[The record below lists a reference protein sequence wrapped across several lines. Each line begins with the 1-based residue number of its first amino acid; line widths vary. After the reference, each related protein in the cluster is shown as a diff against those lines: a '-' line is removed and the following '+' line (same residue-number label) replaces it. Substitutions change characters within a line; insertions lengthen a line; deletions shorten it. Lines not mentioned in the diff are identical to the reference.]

1 MGGSSAINAQAM
13 IAPSKA
19 SMDAWARMGS
29 RGWDWETI
37 KTYYQKFHTLTLPS
51 EAAKE
56 YLGIDYVDENVRGK
70 SGPIQASFPE
80 SQDPL
85 AKAWVD
91 TFKLLNYKLTDD
103 PFSGKST
110 GGFSNAATIDPKTKE
125 RSYVTRAYY
134 APVSD
139 RTNLHVITEA
149 FVEKII
155 LEHSSNGVSASGVQF
170 THEQKSQKVEARR
183 EVILAAGAI
192 QSPQLLELSGIGDA
206 ALLKSHG
213 LEVYIDN
220 RNVGENLQDH
230 LFTGISYEVKE
241 GVSTMDIMRRD
252 PSIAQAA
259 MQEYMTSKTGL
270 LVSGTVES
278 FAFLPVVEFLTPDG
292 ANILKQLL
300 DKHLP
305 NTANE
310 SFPGEKLHHDFIRS
324 ILESKDET
332 SASFFMSPIYASL
345 NTIPLDKLSKESSPS
360 EDYVSL
366 MASLLHP
373 FSRGSVHINSAK
385 YTDKPTIDPKY
396 LSHPLDA
403 ELFGR
408 HLQYL
413 ETIAES
419 EPLASFIKP
428 GGQRSVPSIKDLAAA
443 KAFLR
448 ASAISNW
455 HPTSTCSMMPK
466 EIGGVVNER
475 LVVHGTR
482 NLRVV
487 DASIMPIIPRGNPQ
501 STVYAVAERAA
512 DIIKEDHE
520 PKT

>member
-1 MGGSSAINAQAM
+1 M

-19 SMDAWARMGS
+19 SMDAWAQMGS
-29 RGWDWETI
+29 RGWDWETM
-37 KTYYQKFHTLTLPS
+37 KTYYQKFHTLSPPS
-51 EAAKE
+51 DAAKE
-56 YLGIDYVDENVRGK
+56 YLGIDYIDENVRGK
-70 SGPIQASFPE
+70 SGPIQASFSA
-80 SQDPL
+80 SQNPI
-85 AKAWVD
+85 AKAWID
-91 TFKLLNYKLTDD
+91 TFKTLNYKLTGD

-125 RSYVTRAYY
+125 RSYVTSAYY
-134 APVSD
+134 APVRD

-149 FVEKII
+149 FVEKIV
-155 LEHSSNGVSASGVQF
+155 LEHISDSVSASGVQF
-170 THEQKSQKVEARR
+170 THEGKSQTVKAQR

-213 LEVYIDN
+213 LQVYIDN

-230 LFTGISYEVKE
+230 LFTGVSLEVNE

-252 PSIAQAA
+252 PSVAQAA
-259 MQEYMTSKTGL
+259 MQEYMTSRTGL
-270 LVSGTVES
+270 LVSGSVES
-278 FAFLPVVEFLTPDG
+278 FAYLPVVEFLTADG
-292 ANILKQLL
+292 ANVLKQLL
-300 DKHLP
+300 DKYLP
-305 NTANE
+305 NTENE

-324 ILESKDET
+324 ILESEDEA
-332 SASFFMSPIYASL
+332 SASFFLTPIYANL
-345 NTIPLDKLSKESSPS
+345 NTIQIEKISKEAAPR
-360 EDYVSL
+360 ENYVSL
-366 MASLLHP
+366 LASLLHP

-385 YTDKPTIDPKY
+385 YDDKPSIDPKY
-396 LSHPLDA
+396 LSHPLDI

-428 GGQRSVPSIKDLAAA
+428 GGKRSVASIKDLAAA
-443 KAFLR
+443 KDFLR

-455 HPTSTCSMMPK
+455 HPTSTCSMMPR
-466 EIGGVVNER
+466 EFGGVVNER

-501 STVYAVAERAA
+501 STVYAVAEKAA
-512 DIIKEDHE
+512 DLIKEDHGR
-520 PKT
+520 TN

>member
-1 MGGSSAINAQAM
+1 
-13 IAPSKA
+13 
-19 SMDAWARMGS
+19 MDAWAQMGS
-29 RGWDWETI
+29 RGWDWESM
-37 KTYYQKFHTLTLPS
+37 KTYYQKFHTLALPS
-51 EAAKE
+51 QAAKE

-80 SQDPL
+80 TQSPL

-91 TFKLLNYKLTDD
+91 TFKTLNYKLTGD

-110 GGFSNAATIDPKTKE
+110 GGFSNACTIDPKTKE

-155 LEHSSNGVSASGVQF
+155 LERSSDGVSASGVQF
-170 THEQKSQKVEARR
+170 ALEGQSQTVKAQR

-206 ALLKSHG
+206 ALLNSHG

-220 RNVGENLQDH
+220 QNVGENLQDH
-230 LFTGISYEVKE
+230 LFTGIAFEVNE
-241 GVSTMDIMRRD
+241 GVSTLDIMRRE
-252 PSIAQAA
+252 PGVAQAA
-259 MQEYMTSKTGL
+259 LQEYMTSRTGL
-270 LVSGTVES
+270 LVSGSLES
-278 FAFLPVVEFLTPDG
+278 FALLPVVEFLTPDG

-305 NTANE
+305 NTGKE
-310 SFPGEKLHHDFIRS
+310 SFPGEKLHHAFIRS
-324 ILESKDET
+324 ILESEDEA
-332 SASFFMSPIYASL
+332 SASFFMSPIYANL
-345 NTIPLDKLSKESSPS
+345 NTVPLDKQSKDDAPVG
-360 EDYVSL
+360 DYVTL

-373 FSRGSVHINSAK
+373 FSRGSVHINSPK

-419 EPLASFIKP
+419 EPLASLIKP
-428 GGQRSVPSIKDLAAA
+428 GGGRSAASIKDLAAA
-443 KAFLR
+443 KDFLR

-487 DASIMPIIPRGNPQ
+487 DASIIPIVPRGNPQ
-501 STVYAVAERAA
+501 STVYAVAEKAA
-512 DIIKEDHE
+512 DIIKEDHQL
-520 PKT
+520 KA

>member
-1 MGGSSAINAQAM
+1 
-13 IAPSKA
+13 
-19 SMDAWARMGS
+19 MDAWAQMGS
-29 RGWDWETI
+29 RGWDWETM
-37 KTYYQKFHTLTLPS
+37 KPYYQKFHTLTLPS

-80 SQDPL
+80 SQNPL
-85 AKAWVD
+85 TKAWVD
-91 TFKLLNYKLTDD
+91 TFKRLNYKLTGD

-110 GGFSNAATIDPKTKE
+110 GGFTNASTINPKTKE
-125 RSYVTRAYY
+125 RSYVTSAYY

-155 LEHSSNGVSASGVQF
+155 LEHSSQGVSASGVQF
-170 THEQKSQKVEARR
+170 THQGKSQRVSAQR

-206 ALLKSHG
+206 ALLKSLG
-213 LEVYIDN
+213 LEVYIEN

-230 LFTGISYEVKE
+230 LLTGVSLEVKE

-252 PSIAQAA
+252 PSVAQAA
-259 MQEYMTSKTGL
+259 LQEYMTSRTGP
-270 LVSGTVES
+270 LVSGILES
-278 FAFLPVVEFLTPDG
+278 FAFMPVVEFLTPDG
-292 ANILKQLL
+292 GKILRQLL
-300 DKHLP
+300 DKHLS
-305 NTANE
+305 NIGNE
-310 SFPGEKLHHDFIRS
+310 SFPGEKIHHDFIRS
-324 ILESKDET
+324 ILESEDEA
-332 SASFFMSPIYASL
+332 SASFFMSPIYANLS
-345 NTIPLDKLSKESSPS
+345 TMPVDKISKEDIPDR
-360 EDYVSL
+360 DYVSL
-366 MASLLHP
+366 LVSLLHP
-373 FSRGSVHINSAK
+373 FSRGSVHINSDK

-408 HLQYL
+408 HLQFL
-413 ETIAES
+413 ETIAET
-419 EPLASFIKP
+419 EPFASFLKP
-428 GGQRSVPSIKDLAAA
+428 GGRRSVASIKDLAAA
-443 KAFLR
+443 KELLR
-448 ASAISNW
+448 TSAISNW

-466 EIGGVVNER
+466 ELGGVVNER

-501 STVYAVAERAA
+501 STVYTVAERAA
-512 DIIKEDHE
+512 DIIKEDY
-520 PKT
+520 

>member
-19 SMDAWARMGS
+19 SMDAWAKMGS
-29 RGWDWETI
+29 PGWDWETM

-51 EAAKE
+51 ETAKE
-56 YLGIDYVDENVRGK
+56 FLGIDYVDEDVRGK

-80 SQDPL
+80 SQNPL
-85 AKAWVD
+85 AKAWVE
-91 TFKLLNYKLTDD
+91 TFIKLNHKLTGD
-103 PFSGKST
+103 PFSGNST
-110 GGFSNAATIDPKTKE
+110 GGFTNAATIDPKTRE

-155 LEHSSNGVSASGVQF
+155 LKHSSDGVSASGVQY
-170 THEQKSQKVEARR
+170 THEGKSQTVNAQR

-206 ALLKSHG
+206 ALLKSHS

-230 LFTGISYEVKE
+230 LFTGISIEVKE
-241 GVSTMDIMRRD
+241 GVPTMDILRRE
-252 PSIAQAA
+252 PSVAQAA
-259 MQEYMTSKTGL
+259 MQEYMTSRTGL
-270 LVSGTVES
+270 LTTGTLES

-292 ANILKQLL
+292 ANRLTQLL

-305 NTANE
+305 KTENE

-324 ILESKDET
+324 ILEAEDEA
-332 SASFFMSPIYASL
+332 SASFFMTPLLANYTTL
-345 NTIPLDKLSKESSPS
+345 PLDKTPKENAPQG
-360 EDYVSL
+360 DYISL
-366 MASLLHP
+366 LASLLHP
-373 FSRGSVHINSAK
+373 FSRGSVHINSAN

-396 LSHPLDA
+396 LSHPLDI

-413 ETIAES
+413 ETIAET
-419 EPLASFIKP
+419 EPLASLIKP
-428 GGQRSVPSIKDLAAA
+428 GGQRNVPSIKELSAA
-443 KAFLR
+443 KDLLR
-448 ASAISNW
+448 ATSISNW
-455 HPTSTCSMMPK
+455 HPTSTCSMMPR
-466 EIGGVVNER
+466 EIGGVVSER

-501 STVYAVAERAA
+501 STVYALAEKAA
-512 DIIKEDHE
+512 DVIKEDHGLT
-520 PKT
+520 K